1 MYTLYMKTISNKI
14 KNLLINDRKYLTIED
29 IVKSFKKD
37 SIFITLFFSTFITS
51 IPSPAYGF
59 GSSTMFGGAISFLLA
74 IQLLFNFKKIYLPA
88 FIMKKKINLKKI
100 NKKKKIINKILD
112 MFEIIFKKNN
122 ETLLSYFLIKISAL
136 LILFNSILMILPLIL
151 TNWLPST
158 SITLL
163 SISYLFKDGRFFLF
177 SIFFSL
183 FVAITYISIFRLL
196 YLFFKKSNNYY
207 ESIKEI
213 YNYDNIMLFFRKTKK
228 KIFNNVNILKKL
240 H

>member
-1 MYTLYMKTISNKI
+1 MM
-14 KNLLINDRKYLTIED
+14 
-29 IVKSFKKD
+29 
-37 SIFITLFFSTFITS
+37 
-51 IPSPAYGF
+51 
-59 GSSTMFGGAISFLLA
+59 
-74 IQLLFNFKKIYLPA
+74 
-88 FIMKKKINLKKI
+88 
-100 NKKKKIINKILD
+100 
-112 MFEIIFKKNN
+112 
-122 ETLLSYFLIKISAL
+122 
-136 LILFNSILMILPLIL
+136 LPLIL

-228 KIFNNVNILKKL
+228 KIFNNANILKKL